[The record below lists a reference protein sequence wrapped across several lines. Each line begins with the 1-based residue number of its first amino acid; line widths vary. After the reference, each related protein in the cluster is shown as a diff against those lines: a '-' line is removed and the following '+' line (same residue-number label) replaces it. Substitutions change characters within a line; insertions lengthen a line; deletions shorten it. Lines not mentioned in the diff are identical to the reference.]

1 METKTVRRR
10 RPRDRKKQLAAV
22 AAELFSTR
30 GYHEVGIAEIASS
43 AGVTGPALYRHFSD
57 KQAILTHVV
66 LTGIDELISSTQLAL
81 EGPGAPA
88 REQVESALTSLA
100 TLSIERRDVS
110 SLWRWERRN
119 LSAAGQREVRAR
131 SALLIKT
138 WSETLRVL
146 RPELSAE
153 DAELLCWAALSV
165 FGSVAVHSIRI
176 GKRRYAALLIQ
187 CARDVL
193 HHTPSVAA
201 TLGAT
206 VPPPTPAN
214 AHILRPTRREVLITE
229 AGKLFQHRGFHEV
242 SMEDIGAAA
251 GISGPSVYRHFTSK
265 AALFMAAAN
274 RIAERLEL
282 GRLEVSRDAADE
294 VAALRGLVTSYVDT
308 MRDSA
313 DLMSVGGQISALSEA
328 ERSDLRRVQRDYIAE
343 WVRLLCTARPELS
356 PAEARVVVH
365 MALTIANDLIR
376 TGRVRDRTNLRAEL
390 VALMCVA
397 LGLDRPAA
405 D

>member
-10 RPRDRKKQLAAV
+10 RPRDRKEQLAAV

-81 EGPGAPA
+81 NGPSAPA

-110 SLWRWERRN
+110 SLWRWEHRN

-146 RPELSAE
+146 RPALSAE

-193 HHTPSVAA
+193 HHTPSV
-201 TLGAT
+201 GAT
-206 VPPPTPAN
+206 VPATTTADP
-214 AHILRPTRREVLITE
+214 HILRPTRREVLITE
-229 AGKLFQHRGFHEV
+229 AGKLFQQRGFHEV

-282 GRLEVSRDAADE
+282 GRLEVSRAAADE
-294 VAALRGLVTSYVDT
+294 VAALSGLVTSYVDT

-313 DLMSVGGQISALSEA
+313 DLMSVGRQISALSEA
-328 ERSDLRRVQRDYIAE
+328 ERSELRRVQRDYIAE

-390 VALMCVA
+390 VTLMCVA